1 MHFVKMQGAGNDFV
15 LIDARALERN
25 WGKLARAMCHRYF
38 GVGADGILL
47 LLPSKVA
54 DFRMRLFNSDGSEAE
69 LSGNGLRCFAR
80 YVVENGMARGPEV
93 RIETMAGVRVVQVHS
108 RGGRI
113 SKIRVGMGVPRFAPA
128 EIPVLIDAPVGRDGV
143 SRVIDHPIEVGGR
156 ELKLTCLSMGNP
168 HAVAFLDE
176 PVGEFPLEEI
186 GPRVEHHHLFPSRVN
201 FEIVNIG
208 GDRVVARVW
217 ERGAGETLAC
227 GSGICAVA
235 VAARLH
241 GWIGDKVDI
250 IQPGG
255 TLTVE
260 WDGHGEVFLRGP
272 AETVFRG
279 EWLG

>member
-1 MHFVKMQGAGNDFV
+1 MQFIKMQGAGNDFV
-15 LIDARALERN
+15 LIDARSLEHD
-25 WGKLARAMCHRYF
+25 WGGLARVMCHRRF

-54 DFRMRLFNSDGSEAE
+54 DFRMRMFNPDGSEGEAC
-69 LSGNGLRCFAR
+69 GNGLRCFAR
-80 YVVENGMARGPEV
+80 YLVENGLARGPELK
-93 RIETMAGVRVVQVHS
+93 IETVAGIRAAQVPY
-108 RGGRI
+108 RGGHI

-128 EIPVLIDAPVGRDGV
+128 EIPMAADAPVGRAV
-143 SRVIDHPIEVGGR
+143 SRVIDYPIEAGGR
-156 ELKLTCLSMGNP
+156 RLKVTCLSLGNP
-168 HAVAFLDE
+168 HAVAFLNE
-176 PVGEFPLEEI
+176 PVGEFPLEEV
-186 GPRVEHHHLFPSRVN
+186 GPRVEHHHLFPNRVN

-227 GSGICAVA
+227 GSGTCAIA

-241 GWIGDKVDI
+241 NLIGDKVDI
-250 IQPGG
+250 ILPGG

-260 WDGHGEVFLRGP
+260 WDGHGEVFLSGP

-279 EWLG
+279 EWPG